1 MEKRPVQPQLD
12 PAKRYYRIR
21 EASAAVGVPAYVL
34 RFWERQFDG
43 LRPKR
48 TASGHRLY
56 RRADVDLLLQIKR
69 LLHERQY
76 TIAGARQHLQAKAP
90 PPADPAAGGA
100 DPRQPDPADPGAEK
114 TDPRA
119 VELLDRVYR
128 ELKHLRRMLDG
139 PP

>member
-1 MEKRPVQPQLD
+1 MEKRPVQRQLD

-21 EASAAVGVPAYVL
+21 EASAVVGVPAYVL
-34 RFWERQFDG
+34 RFWERQFNG

-56 RRADVDLLLQIKR
+56 RREDLDLLLQIKH

-90 PPADPAAGGA
+90 TPTDRDASAADPADQGVRDA
-100 DPRQPDPADPGAEK
+100 DPRAA
-114 TDPRA
+114 
-119 VELLDRVYR
+119 ELLGRVYR
-128 ELKHLRRMLDG
+128 ELKQLRRLLDG